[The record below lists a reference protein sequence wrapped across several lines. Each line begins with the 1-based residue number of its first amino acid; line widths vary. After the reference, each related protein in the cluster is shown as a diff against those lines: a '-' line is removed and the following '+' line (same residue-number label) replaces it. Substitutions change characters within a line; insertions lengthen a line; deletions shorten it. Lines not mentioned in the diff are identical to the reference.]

1 MSEEIQLNTEIPAD
15 SIPAT
20 GKPKKSKKAA
30 ASAPTT
36 APVAP
41 VVDKVR
47 DHLNGVTRPAAG
59 TKTGRVWEIADAESN
74 KAGAPVARS
83 VVMAIGRAEGLNDA
97 TIATQYG
104 HWRRYNGIVGKIES
118 VPAAEGSAQASLD
131 VAE

>member
-15 SIPAT
+15 SVPAT

-30 ASAPTT
+30 ASAPV

-47 DHLNGVTRPAAG
+47 DHMNGVTRPAAG

>member
-15 SIPAT
+15 SVPAT
-20 GKPKKSKKAA
+20 GKPKKSKKA

>member
-15 SIPAT
+15 SVPAT

-30 ASAPTT
+30 ATAPV

-74 KAGAPVARS
+74 KAGSPVARS

>member
-15 SIPAT
+15 SVPAT

-30 ASAPTT
+30 ASDPTT

-47 DHLNGVTRPAAG
+47 DHMNGVTRPAAG
-59 TKTGRVWEIADAESN
+59 TKTGRVWEIADTESN

-118 VPAAEGSAQASLD
+118 VPAAEGSAQANLD

>member
-15 SIPAT
+15 SVPAT

-30 ASAPTT
+30 AS

-118 VPAAEGSAQASLD
+118 VPAAEGSAQANLD

>member
-15 SIPAT
+15 SVPAT

-30 ASAPTT
+30 ASAPV

-47 DHLNGVTRPAAG
+47 DHQNGVTRPAAG

-118 VPAAEGSAQASLD
+118 VPAAEGSAQANLD